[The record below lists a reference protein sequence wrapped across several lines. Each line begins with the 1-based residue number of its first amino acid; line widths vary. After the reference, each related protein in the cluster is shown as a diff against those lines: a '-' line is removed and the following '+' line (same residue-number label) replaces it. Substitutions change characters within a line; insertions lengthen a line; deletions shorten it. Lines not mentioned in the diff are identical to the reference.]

1 MSQPYGPAIVLGVM
15 IGGAVLIDDHLT
27 PPVDCMMAEHT
38 VELRRGVPDG
48 TSAAPGP
55 AVAGMKRHKVVMA
68 LDSGHDHSAHGVV
81 DVVVTTDD
89 NGLDIDLPA
98 VVGAAIAKAEAEG
111 RELTPQELAAALD
124 EALGDTAVQDID
136 INIELET
143 AP

>member
-1 MSQPYGPAIVLGVM
+1 MSQPYGPAIVLGVI
-15 IGGAVLIDDHLT
+15 IGGAILIDDHMT
-27 PPVDCMMAEHT
+27 PPGDCTMAEHT
-38 VELRRGVPDG
+38 VELRRNVPDG
-48 TSAAPGP
+48 TSAAPGQ

-68 LDSGHDHSAHGVV
+68 LDSGHDHGAHGVV

-124 EALGDTAVQDID
+124 EALGDTPVQDID

>member
-1 MSQPYGPAIVLGVM
+1 MSQPYGPAIVLGVI
-15 IGGAVLIDDHLT
+15 IGGAILIDDHMT
-27 PPVDCMMAEHT
+27 PPGDCTMAEHT
-38 VELRRGVPDG
+38 VELRRNVPDG
-48 TSAAPGP
+48 TSAAPGQ

-68 LDSGHDHSAHGVV
+68 LDSGHNHGAHGVV

-124 EALGDTAVQDID
+124 EALGDTPVQDID
-136 INIELET
+136 INIELTT

>member
-1 MSQPYGPAIVLGVM
+1 MSQPYGPAIVLGVI
-15 IGGAVLIDDHLT
+15 IGGAILIDDHMT
-27 PPVDCMMAEHT
+27 PPGDCTMAEHT
-38 VELRRGVPDG
+38 VELRRNVPDG
-48 TSAAPGP
+48 TSAAPGQ

>member
-1 MSQPYGPAIVLGVM
+1 
-15 IGGAVLIDDHLT
+15 
-27 PPVDCMMAEHT
+27 
-38 VELRRGVPDG
+38 
-48 TSAAPGP
+48 
-55 AVAGMKRHKVVMA
+55 MA
-68 LDSGHDHSAHGVV
+68 LDSGHDHGAHGVV

-89 NGLDIDLPA
+89 SGLDVDLPA

-111 RELTPQELAAALD
+111 RELTPQELAAAVD

>member
-1 MSQPYGPAIVLGVM
+1 MSQPYGPAIVLGFM

-27 PPVDCMMAEHT
+27 LPGDCGMAEQT
-38 VELRRGVPDG
+38 VELRRNVPDG
-48 TSAAPGP
+48 AGAAPGP
-55 AVAGMKRHKVVMA
+55 VVAGMKRHKVVMA
-68 LDSGHDHSAHGVV
+68 LDSGHDHGAHGVV
-81 DVVVTTDD
+81 DVVVTTD
-89 NGLDIDLPA
+89 NSGLDVDLPA

-136 INIELET
+136 INLELET

>member
-1 MSQPYGPAIVLGVM
+1 MSQPYGPAIVLGVI
-15 IGGAVLIDDHLT
+15 IGGAILIDDHMT
-27 PPVDCMMAEHT
+27 PPGDCTMAEHT
-38 VELRRGVPDG
+38 VELRHNVPEG
-48 TSAAPGP
+48 ASAAPGP

-68 LDSGHDHSAHGVV
+68 MDSGHDHGAHGVV

-89 NGLDIDLPA
+89 SGLDVDLPA

-111 RELTPQELAAALD
+111 RELTPQELSAALD

-143 AP
+143 SP

>member
-1 MSQPYGPAIVLGVM
+1 MSQPYGPAIVLGVI
-15 IGGAVLIDDHLT
+15 IGGAILIDDHMT
-27 PPVDCMMAEHT
+27 PPGDCTMAEHT
-38 VELRRGVPDG
+38 VELRRNVPDG
-48 TSAAPGP
+48 TSAAPVQ

-68 LDSGHDHSAHGVV
+68 LDSGHNHGAHGVV

>member
-27 PPVDCMMAEHT
+27 PSVDCTMAEHT
-38 VELRRGVPDG
+38 VALRRNVPDG
-48 TSAAPGP
+48 ASAAPGP

-68 LDSGHDHSAHGVV
+68 LDSGHDHGAHGVV

-89 NGLDIDLPA
+89 TGLGVDFPA

-111 RELTPQELAAALD
+111 RELTPPELAAALN
-124 EALGDTAVQDID
+124 EALGDAAVQDID

-143 AP
+143 EP